1 MLLWGDNMSDSGKL
15 KEIIAGSGNIVFFGG
30 AGVSTESNI
39 PDFRSAGGLYREKS
53 ELAGYAP
60 EEILS
65 HTFFIRHTK
74 EFFEYYK
81 NKMVYPDAKPNGAHL
96 ALARLER
103 QGRLRAVVTQNID
116 GLHQM
121 AGSKNVLEL
130 HGSIH
135 RNHCM
140 KCRKAFGLD
149 YVMRADGIPLC
160 DDCGGIVKP
169 DVVLYEESLDTDVID
184 ASVRAISH
192 ADVLIVGGT
201 SLSVYPAAGL
211 VSYFQGGKLVL
222 INKSRTQYDAR
233 ADLVIDGSIGKVL
246 DEAVAR

>member
-1 MLLWGDNMSDSGKL
+1 MSDSDIGRL
-15 KEIIAGSGNIVFFGG
+15 KEIIGGSGNIVFFGG
-30 AGVSTESNI
+30 AGVSTESDI
-39 PDFRSAGGLYREKS
+39 PDFRSADGLYRENS
-53 ELAGYAP
+53 GLAGYAP

-135 RNHCM
+135 RNRCM
-140 KCRKAFGLD
+140 KCRKAFSLD
-149 YVMRADGIPLC
+149 YVLNADGIPYC
-160 DDCGGIVKP
+160 DGCGGIVKP

-184 ASVRAISH
+184 ASVRAISS
-192 ADVLIVGGT
+192 ADILIVGGT

-211 VSYFQGGKLVL
+211 VSYFQGSRLVL

-246 DEAVAR
+246 EEVAG